1 MGAWIEIPII
11 FINID
16 IIPSLPMW
24 ERGLKYQDMGQSELQ
39 QGVAPY
45 VGAWI
50 EIKGGKD
57 RQKNRSVAPYV
68 GAWIEIFDISIS
80 SYVFNVAPYVG
91 AWIEIVILL
100 LLALAEIVAPYVGAW
115 IEIVIL
121 LLLALAEI
129 VAPYVGAWIEIFA
142 ARTTIFLA
150 KSLPMWERGL
160 KYLRL
165 N

>member
-1 MGAWIEIPII
+1 
-11 FINID
+11 
-16 IIPSLPMW
+16 MW

-68 GAWIEIFDISIS
+68 GAWIENFDISIS
-80 SYVFNVAPYVG
+80 SYVFN
-91 AWIEIVILL
+91 
-100 LLALAEIVAPYVGAW
+100 VAPYVGAW